1 MSERYLETRAA
12 LVTGGATG
20 QGREIALALASRGC
34 DVAIGSRLSGEG
46 RALATVFTNL
56 PSQGD
61 MDTVCGEI
69 EAHGVRAIG
78 ADHDLRSTE
87 SCESLYQAA
96 TQAFG
101 KVDILINAAGI
112 YFVHPVS
119 GHADE
124 DWDRVIDVNLNG
136 AYRMTKLALP
146 AMIEAKWGRI
156 VNISSTAANVGGA
169 ENSAYCASKSG
180 LLGLTRCVAL
190 EGAAH
195 GVTCNAINP
204 GWVDTRMMGQL
215 LEHEAEATNENID
228 AVVQAFADDYPQKR
242 AIHPKEIAAL
252 VAFLCHDDALGLTM
266 EDISVAGGALW

>member
-1 MSERYLETRAA
+1 MNERYLESRAA
-12 LVTGGATG
+12 LVTGGVTG

-34 DVAIGSRLSGEG
+34 NVAIGSRLAGEG
-46 RALATVFTNL
+46 RALRSVFTNL
-56 PSQGD
+56 PSQED
-61 MDTVCGEI
+61 LDTVCGEI

-78 ADHDLRSTE
+78 ADHDLRAND
-87 SCESLYQAA
+87 SCESLYQCARR
-96 TQAFG
+96 AFG
-101 KVDILINAAGI
+101 QVDILINAAGI

-124 DWDRVIDVNLNG
+124 DWHRVIDVNLNG

-146 AMIEAKWGRI
+146 SMIEAGWGRI

-169 ENSAYCASKSG
+169 DNSAYCASKAG

-190 EGAAH
+190 EGAPH

-215 LEHEAEATNENID
+215 LEHEAEVGKEDID
-228 AVVQAFADDYPQKR
+228 AVVQAFA
-242 AIHPKEIAAL
+242 
-252 VAFLCHDDALGLTM
+252 
-266 EDISVAGGALW
+266 